1 MESRDLQDLAKGYAY
16 YCGLCDEVL
25 FLSRKQILPRK
36 VCLVFENC
44 PGCGFELDGNLQCES
59 SVLLAGN
66 DAFTKPVRGMAGS
79 PVQAIRK
86 FNPIISRTIT
96 PHFQAT
102 RIALTTGMENL
113 DNAGLFRPGQF
124 TVLHGSAS
132 HDLSLFLCVRALLPE
147 PLGPDSDVVF
157 LDGGNIFDPYTIA
170 RYAIQHEIERS
181 SVLRRVHISRAF
193 TFHQLHSL
201 ATETLQSVIEKFE
214 AGLVVVSDIT
224 LLFCDPDIRN
234 KQDARDTFARTV
246 RSLRETAE
254 RKDALVLATV
264 LRPRNQLLDN
274 ILLRT
279 AGASRELETPILFN
293 RRTLN
298 RITRSRAKR
307 PLWFVRQ
314 STKLTSFPTATGCS
328 LQKAASGL

>member
-1 MESRDLQDLAKGYAY
+1 MESRDLAKGYVY
-16 YCGLCDEVL
+16 FCGLCDEVL

-44 PGCGFELDGNLQCES
+44 PSCGFELDGNLQCES
-59 SVLLAGN
+59 STLLAGN
-66 DAFTKPVRGMAGS
+66 DVFTRPVRDVGDRFAQNS
-79 PVQAIRK
+79 HE
-86 FNPIISRTIT
+86 FNPIISRTAT

-102 RIALTTGMENL
+102 RLPLTAGIETL
-113 DNAGLFRPGQF
+113 DTAGLFRPGQF
-124 TVLHGSAS
+124 TLLHGSAS

-147 PLGPDSDVVF
+147 PLGPDNDVVF

-170 RYAIQHEIERS
+170 KYAIQHGIERT
-181 SVLRRVHISRAF
+181 SVLRRIHLSRAF

-201 ATETLQSVIEKFE
+201 ATETLQTVIEKFE

-234 KQDARDTFARTV
+234 KQEARDTFTRTV

-254 RKDALVLATV
+254 QKDTLVVATALQH
-264 LRPRNQLLDN
+264 RNQLLDN

-279 AGASRELETPILFN
+279 ARASRELKTPGLFD
-293 RRTLN
+293 RRNLN
-298 RITRSRAKR
+298 RISRSRAKR

-314 STKLTSFPTATGCS
+314 STRLTSFAQEADCT
-328 LQKAASGL
+328 LQKEASRL

>member
-1 MESRDLQDLAKGYAY
+1 MESRDLARGYAY
-16 YCGLCDEVL
+16 YCGLCDELL

-59 SVLLAGN
+59 SALLAGN
-66 DAFTKPVRGMAGS
+66 DVFTKPVRDMADS
-79 PVQAIRK
+79 PVQAFHE
-86 FNPIISRTIT
+86 FNPILIRTST
-96 PHFQAT
+96 PHLQAKGT
-102 RIALTTGMENL
+102 ALTTGIETL
-113 DNAGLFRPGQF
+113 DSAGIFRPGLF
-124 TVLHGSAS
+124 TFLHGSAS

-157 LDGGNIFDPYTIA
+157 LDGGNIFDSYSIA
-170 RYAIQHEIERS
+170 RYAIQHEIERTR
-181 SVLRRVHISRAF
+181 VLRRIHVSRAF

-201 ATETLQSVIEKFE
+201 ATETVQTVIEKFQ

-234 KQDARDTFARTV
+234 KQEARDTFTRTV

-254 RKDALVLATV
+254 RKDVLVLATA
-264 LRPRNQLLDN
+264 LQQRNQLLDN
-274 ILLRT
+274 ILQRT
-279 AGASRELETPILFN
+279 ASASRELQTGAVFGGRP
-293 RRTLN
+293 LN
-298 RITRSRAKR
+298 RIGLSRVKR

-314 STKLTSFPTATGCS
+314 STKLTSFPRATDGP
-328 LQKAASGL
+328 LQKLTSGS